1 MLKKS
6 TKETLKVV
14 LSGMDERTRK
24 TLTLYLQGPCKAAGV
39 TIVDFLEA
47 DLEIIDADLREGR
60 SLLDKRFSETLP
72 RPLIV
77 LSLQEISREGVFYIK
92 KPVQVESMLDALDR
106 IGTQLRQ
113 SQQNRSIASAK
124 SALPKEKEPS
134 TNSPS
139 SSITKQQVS
148 EPAMKRLDVDA
159 SERNKSAK
167 HQTAMQLSDK
177 GFSLLLTG
185 LEPLDIDNTEQLKRA
200 AYNPKEYFQGFV
212 QSAIKVAKDRDQVL
226 QLHTGWKQMLIL
238 PRSNEIWLDADDK
251 QLRAFSGLAIN
262 KNSSKKM
269 SISWPDPKLILNGAL
284 DKFQSMEAIV
294 WKLACWT
301 SKGRYPR
308 HIDIERPVYLKQ
320 WPNLTRLVLTPHA
333 LRIAALLIDKPVA
346 PIKIAGLL
354 HIKPEYVFVFISAAS
369 ALGLLKQ
376 SDRNADS
383 VIEPPELKPSRNKSL
398 LSRIID
404 KLRVNKPNGLD
415 SNESI

>member
-6 TKETLKVV
+6 TKEMLKVV

-24 TLTLYLQGPCKAAGV
+24 TLTLYLHGPCKAAGV

-60 SLLDKRFSETLP
+60 LLLSKRFSETLH

-92 KPVQVESMLDALDR
+92 KPVQVESMLAALDKIR
-106 IGTQLRQ
+106 TQLRQ
-113 SQQNRSIASAK
+113 LQQNCSIASAK
-124 SALPKEKEPS
+124 PGLLKEKESS
-134 TNSPS
+134 TNSRTPP
-139 SSITKQQVS
+139 ITNHQVS
-148 EPAMKRLDVDA
+148 EPTKKQLEVDA

-177 GFSLLLTG
+177 GFSVLSAG
-185 LEPLDIDNTEQLKRA
+185 LEPLDINNIEQLKRA

-226 QLHTGWKQMLIL
+226 QLHTGWKLMLIL

-301 SKGRYPR
+301 SKGRYPK
-308 HIDIERPVYLKQ
+308 HIDIERPVYLKH
-320 WPNLTRLVLTPHA
+320 WPNLTRLLVTPHA

-346 PIKIAGLL
+346 PIEIARLL

-369 ALGLLKQ
+369 ALSLLKQ
-376 SDRNADS
+376 SDRDADT

-398 LSRIID
+398 LGRIIS
-404 KLRVNKPNGLD
+404 KLRVNKTNGLD
-415 SNESI
+415 SNEPI